1 MKYVEVKENNK
12 WLLKHKK
19 TVLEDLVEN
28 GFMAIEEYKDFNE
41 EKLDKLLLKRFKK
54 MSECYE
60 SCYNTIREQVELE
73 VLNGTRELIEK
84 NIIV

>member
-1 MKYVEVKENNK
+1 
-12 WLLKHKK
+12 
-19 TVLEDLVEN
+19 
-28 GFMAIEEYKDFNE
+28 MAIEEYKDFNE